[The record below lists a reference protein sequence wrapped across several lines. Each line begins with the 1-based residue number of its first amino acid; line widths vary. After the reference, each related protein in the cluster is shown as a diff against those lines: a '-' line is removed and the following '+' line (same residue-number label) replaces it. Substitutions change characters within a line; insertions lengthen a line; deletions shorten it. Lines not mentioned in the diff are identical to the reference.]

1 MGTGA
6 ELFGAATAN
15 TLGDTKDTE
24 SFQEN
29 AGLNK
34 YKVLFTQPRPEV
46 AALLFCRPPFYPQIP
61 VVGVLAINSYFLIAI
76 SPVCIK
82 YRYMMGI
89 KNRMFRHL

>member
-15 TLGDTKDTE
+15 PLGDTKNTE

-34 YKVLFTQPRPEV
+34 YKALCKQPRPEV
-46 AALLFCRPPFYPQIP
+46 AALLFCRPPFYSQIP

-76 SPVCIK
+76 CSVCIK